1 MQSAGARRCLGNPQ
15 QTLFRC
21 ECESRL
27 AVLCGS
33 RACAGR
39 SAVSAG
45 AVAVTPSRV
54 PEHTCLCMPGTY
66 AYSPPAYAAR
76 AASCASCGPGTGAVA
91 CGSRAS
97 AVRGGGRC
105 MAGMQEKWR
114 DCSDRPIA
122 RRPASTSCIP
132 ADPLVQGICDAAVL
146 VMLGSGSLAGQL
158 PQAASPQPSCSDD
171 SRYMHWLGLCGVARR
186 PASTSCIPAAPLFRG
201 LAT

>member
-1 MQSAGARRCLGNPQ
+1 
-15 QTLFRC
+15 
-21 ECESRL
+21 
-27 AVLCGS
+27 
-33 RACAGR
+33 
-39 SAVSAG
+39 
-45 AVAVTPSRV
+45 
-54 PEHTCLCMPGTY
+54 
-66 AYSPPAYAAR
+66 
-76 AASCASCGPGTGAVA
+76 
-91 CGSRAS
+91 
-97 AVRGGGRC
+97 

-146 VMLGSGSLAGQL
+146 VMLGAGSLAGQL

-201 LAT
+201 LATWHGRAGRCWGMEGPGGAGAGRKADTVCWGAYEFGGARAVQHAHVCGRALGWAGRLNFKIEYSRLNFQVECLD

>member
-1 MQSAGARRCLGNPQ
+1 MFILKLKLKRGSCAHVQRVRRRARRAGRALG
-15 QTLFRC
+15 R
-21 ECESRL
+21 SR
-27 AVLCGS
+27 AARMPVLC
-33 RACAGR
+33 
-39 SAVSAG
+39 
-45 AVAVTPSRV
+45 
-54 PEHTCLCMPGTY
+54 
-66 AYSPPAYAAR
+66 AAEEDAWLECR
-76 AASCASCGPGTGAVA
+76 I
-91 CGSRAS
+91 
-97 AVRGGGRC
+97 
-105 MAGMQEKWR
+105 KWR

-201 LAT
+201 LATLYGRARRGWGMEGPGGAGAGGKADTVCWEV

>member
-1 MQSAGARRCLGNPQ
+1 MCGRRFRLGRWPSPHPGYLSIPVYACQVRTHIAPPHMPRVQRRARRAGRALG
-15 QTLFRC
+15 R
-21 ECESRL
+21 
-27 AVLCGS
+27 S
-33 RACAGR
+33 RAA
-39 SAVSAG
+39 
-45 AVAVTPSRV
+45 RV
-54 PEHTCLCMPGTY
+54 PALF
-66 AYSPPAYAAR
+66 AAEEDAWLECR
-76 AASCASCGPGTGAVA
+76 I
-91 CGSRAS
+91 
-97 AVRGGGRC
+97 
-105 MAGMQEKWR
+105 KWR

>member
-1 MQSAGARRCLGNPQ
+1 
-15 QTLFRC
+15 
-21 ECESRL
+21 
-27 AVLCGS
+27 
-33 RACAGR
+33 
-39 SAVSAG
+39 
-45 AVAVTPSRV
+45 
-54 PEHTCLCMPGTY
+54 
-66 AYSPPAYAAR
+66 
-76 AASCASCGPGTGAVA
+76 
-91 CGSRAS
+91 
-97 AVRGGGRC
+97 

-201 LAT
+201 LATWYGRPGGAGAWKGREVLGQDKRRTLSAGGRMSLAGRARCSMRMFAGERWAGLAPGRCHNGRFD